1 MFELSA
7 SELLYPPGEPTMPVQ
22 IVSLFND
29 FKLGPGMALAML
41 NVGIV
46 TIALI
51 VLRFLPWLVSQLLQ
65 RRAKRKTIDVSTS
78 QTVEQELRV
87 TAGRL

>member
-1 MFELSA
+1 
-7 SELLYPPGEPTMPVQ
+7 MPVR
-22 IVSLFND
+22 ITSLFND

-46 TIALI
+46 ALALI
-51 VLRFLPWLVSQLLQ
+51 LLRVVPWLVGQLTQ
-65 RRAKRKTIDVSTS
+65 HGAQRKTYVSTD
-78 QTVEQELRV
+78 QAVEQELRV